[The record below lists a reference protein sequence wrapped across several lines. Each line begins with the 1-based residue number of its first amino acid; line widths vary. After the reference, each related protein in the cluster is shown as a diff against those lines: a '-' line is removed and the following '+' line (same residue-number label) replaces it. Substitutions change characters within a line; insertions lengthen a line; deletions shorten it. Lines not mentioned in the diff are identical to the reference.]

1 MAQKQGGLLETE
13 VLPRIDEVEVLNDS
27 NGSYAVVGEH
37 EIVVARNYI
46 QSNGEVSAH
55 FEAVERAA
63 ETERSLLMYIDSDEK
78 WINFDPGELIASE
91 SSWKNS
97 RKGETMLNF
106 PADWGQ
112 DVDIRGE
119 I

>member
-1 MAQKQGGLLETE
+1 MIQMGFLESE

-27 NGSYAVVGEH
+27 NGPYAVVGEH

-63 ETERSLLMYIDSDEK
+63 ETERSLLMYVDSDEK
-78 WINFDPGELIASE
+78 WINFDPGELIASNG
-91 SSWKNS
+91 SWKNE

>member
-1 MAQKQGGLLETE
+1 MIQMGLLESE
-13 VLPRIDEVEVLNDS
+13 VLPRIEEVEVLNDS
-27 NGSYAVVGEH
+27 NGPYAVVGEH
-37 EIVVARNYI
+37 EIVVARNYV

-63 ETERSLLMYIDSDEK
+63 ETERSLLMYVDSDER
-78 WINFDPGELIASE
+78 WINFQPGELIASD

-112 DVDIRGE
+112 NVEIGGE

>member
-1 MAQKQGGLLETE
+1 MIDVGLLESE
-13 VLPRIDEVEVLNDS
+13 VLPRIDEIEILQDG
-27 NGSYAVVGEH
+27 NGPYAVVGEH

-55 FEAVERAA
+55 YEAVERAA
-63 ETERSLLMYIDSDEK
+63 DTERSLLMYVDSDEK

-91 SSWKNS
+91 STWKNN

-112 DVDIRGE
+112 DVVIEGE